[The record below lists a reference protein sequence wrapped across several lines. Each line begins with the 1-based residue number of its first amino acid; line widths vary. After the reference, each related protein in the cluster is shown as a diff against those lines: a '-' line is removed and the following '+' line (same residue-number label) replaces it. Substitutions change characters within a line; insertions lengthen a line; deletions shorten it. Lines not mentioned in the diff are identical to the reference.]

1 MAKDDRDEQETETE
15 EQATSEEEETESS
28 DGEARED
35 SDVEG
40 SDEADSDADDSDDDD
55 ADDDDADD
63 DDADDDDADD
73 DDADDADDADDDDAD
88 DADDGDADDGDA
100 DDGDADD
107 DDADDDDADDGDA
120 DDEGAAAST
129 GPRKA
134 RRRGKTGKKDR
145 MSAGARLAAAR
156 AAKAARKA
164 AKRGKEK
171 QEEQAPLDAVKES
184 DLGQKAA
191 QAGEWA
197 QQNQTIVYA
206 IAAAVILGLGGYIG
220 WHYHSKGQAEASAT
234 LLAEALEIST
244 AELRGEDAPPPDEDD
259 DAPTFTSAEA
269 RAEAALEAFEAVTT
283 SHPDSAAAAWAYL
296 GAGNALLELERYED
310 ARQRFDRAIAVAGSD
325 RTVLWRAL
333 EGKGFTHEA
342 EEQWAEAAEVYQELS
357 RVDDGSLDRVAQ
369 YHLGRMFLAQ
379 GEREQATETF
389 RTLVEGLREAS
400 DDEEQQDFEFV
411 LAQAEVRLA
420 ELDPSSAP
428 ARPALPSPGA
438 PGAGGGAPGGPG
450 GAGDLSQEQLQ
461 ELIRRFQQQQQQG
474 GGAPTPE

>member
-55 ADDDDADD
+55 ADDGDADD
-63 DDADDDDADD
+63 DDADDSDD
-73 DDADDADDADDDDAD
+73 DDD
-88 DADDGDADDGDA
+88 
-100 DDGDADD
+100 DADD

-120 DDEGAAAST
+120 DDEAAAAST

-134 RRRGKTGKKDR
+134 RRRGKKGKKDR

>member
-63 DDADDDDADD
+63 DDAGDDDADD
-73 DDADDADDADDDDAD
+73 DDADDD
-88 DADDGDADDGDA
+88 
-100 DDGDADD
+100 DADD

-120 DDEGAAAST
+120 EDGDADDEAAAAST

-134 RRRGKTGKKDR
+134 RRRGKKGKKDR
-145 MSAGARLAAAR
+145 MTAGARLAAAR

-259 DAPTFTSAEA
+259 DAPTFSSAEA

>member
-63 DDADDDDADD
+63 DDAGDDDADDDDADD
-73 DDADDADDADDDDAD
+73 DDADDDDADDD
-88 DADDGDADDGDA
+88 DADDGDA

-107 DDADDDDADDGDA
+107 DDADDEA
-120 DDEGAAAST
+120 AAAST

-134 RRRGKTGKKDR
+134 RRRGKKGKKDR

-259 DAPTFTSAEA
+259 DAPTFSSAEA

>member
-40 SDEADSDADDSDDDD
+40 SDEADSDADDSDDD

-73 DDADDADDADDDDAD
+73 DDADDAGDDDADDDDAD

-107 DDADDDDADDGDA
+107 EA
-120 DDEGAAAST
+120 AAAST

-134 RRRGKTGKKDR
+134 RRRGKKGKKDR

>member
-40 SDEADSDADDSDDDD
+40 SDEADSDADDSDDD
-55 ADDDDADD
+55 ADD

-73 DDADDADDADDDDAD
+73 DDADDAGDDDADDDDAD

-107 DDADDDDADDGDA
+107 EA
-120 DDEGAAAST
+120 AAAST

-134 RRRGKTGKKDR
+134 RRRGKKGKKDR

>member
-55 ADDDDADD
+55 ADD
-63 DDADDDDADD
+63 
-73 DDADDADDADDDDAD
+73 
-88 DADDGDADDGDA
+88 
-100 DDGDADD
+100 
-107 DDADDDDADDGDA
+107 GDA
-120 DDEGAAAST
+120 DDEAAAAST

-134 RRRGKTGKKDR
+134 RRRGKKGKKDR

-369 YHLGRMFLAQ
+369 YHLGRMFSPRARYSRGTRPGSAYTISSSPGWSVLLCAIWLM
-379 GEREQATETF
+379 R
-389 RTLVEGLREAS
+389 AS
-400 DDEEQQDFEFV
+400 DATRMPKRCPMWLSV
-411 LAQAEVRLA
+411 
-420 ELDPSSAP
+420 
-428 ARPALPSPGA
+428 SPGCT
-438 PGAGGGAPGGPG
+438 
-450 GAGDLSQEQLQ
+450 
-461 ELIRRFQQQQQQG
+461 R
-474 GGAPTPE
+474 

>member
-55 ADDDDADD
+55 ADDGDADDDDADDSDDDDDDADD

-73 DDADDADDADDDDAD
+73 DDADD
-88 DADDGDADDGDA
+88 
-100 DDGDADD
+100 
-107 DDADDDDADDGDA
+107 GDA
-120 DDEGAAAST
+120 DDEAAAAST

-134 RRRGKTGKKDR
+134 RRRGKKGKKDR

>member
-55 ADDDDADD
+55 ADDADDDADDADDDADDADDDADDADD
-63 DDADDDDADD
+63 DDADDDDAD
-73 DDADDADDADDDDAD
+73 
-88 DADDGDADDGDA
+88 GDADDEA
-100 DDGDADD
+100 
-107 DDADDDDADDGDA
+107 DGDA
-120 DDEGAAAST
+120 DDEAAAAST

-134 RRRGKTGKKDR
+134 RRRGKKGKKDR

-259 DAPTFTSAEA
+259 DAPTFSSAEA

>member
-63 DDADDDDADD
+63 DDAGDDDADD
-73 DDADDADDADDDDAD
+73 DDADDD
-88 DADDGDADDGDA
+88 
-100 DDGDADD
+100 DADD

-120 DDEGAAAST
+120 DDGDADDEAAAAST

-134 RRRGKTGKKDR
+134 RRRGKKGKKDR
-145 MSAGARLAAAR
+145 MTAGARLAAAR

-259 DAPTFTSAEA
+259 DAPTFSSAEA

>member
-55 ADDDDADD
+55 ADDDADD

-73 DDADDADDADDDDAD
+73 DDADG

-107 DDADDDDADDGDA
+107 EA
-120 DDEGAAAST
+120 AAAST

-134 RRRGKTGKKDR
+134 RRRGKKGKKDR